1 MSIAHTLLVKSG
13 SESTATN
20 TVVSA
25 DGAPAEGPK
34 NLIPYPFGQ
43 HNIYYL
49 TTEDEVNNALQHIE
63 GGVVGFDT
71 EYDKRKPTDEE
82 ELISRVMTET
92 SGQKK
97 WGILAWQVIQQ
108 ETYKETKFP
117 VAWDNIALCV
127 IQLARGPDVW
137 VMNVRSMR
145 AYPRELE
152 HVLTS
157 PDIVKASVGVTNDF
171 IHLWNDFRSDMK
183 NVVDVGC
190 MARLLLA
197 HKHCTT
203 LYANMSLQSSAE
215 EILCY
220 AVDKEE
226 RESDWTGQLSRK
238 QKIFDQKK
246 KKKKN
251 AAIDAAV
258 SLKLYEN
265 LHPAL
270 NEHKTQLGVS
280 IPENWYSINSRY
292 GEPTRKYPTIW
303 NEVMPWLVKDCYWF
317 ANGRFQGYT

>member
-1 MSIAHTLLVKSG
+1 MCWIATLLGLVRTTLRTQLNMSIAHTLLVKSG

-34 NLIPYPFGQ
+34 NLIVRLRTGERLKCYSRNQPYPFGQ

-137 VMNVRSMR
+137 VMNVRSM
-145 AYPRELE
+145 PITEL
-152 HVLTS
+152 
-157 PDIVKASVGVTNDF
+157 
-171 IHLWNDFRSDMK
+171 
-183 NVVDVGC
+183 
-190 MARLLLA
+190 
-197 HKHCTT
+197 
-203 LYANMSLQSSAE
+203 
-215 EILCY
+215 
-220 AVDKEE
+220 
-226 RESDWTGQLSRK
+226 
-238 QKIFDQKK
+238 
-246 KKKKN
+246 
-251 AAIDAAV
+251 
-258 SLKLYEN
+258 
-265 LHPAL
+265 L
-270 NEHKTQLGVS
+270 N
-280 IPENWYSINSRY
+280 
-292 GEPTRKYPTIW
+292 TR
-303 NEVMPWLVKDCYWF
+303 
-317 ANGRFQGYT
+317 